1 MEVIINNF
9 TAQSLVIGWLV
20 GFVVAGFALS
30 VQQGRTAE
38 QSCWGASPW
47 QNEIAIWNLG
57 ATVMLVGVLVSNTGV
72 EPYLLPGLFVL
83 SLAFMLNHI
92 VAIRRHPDKRYP
104 TNIAAATGNG
114 IGVVAMAA
122 YFIIHSL

>member
-1 MEVIINNF
+1 MESIVETF
-9 TAQSLVIGWLV
+9 TAQKLVIGWLV

-30 VQQGRTAE
+30 VQQRKTAE
-38 QSCWGASPW
+38 QSCWGSSPW

-57 ATVMLVGVLVSNTGV
+57 GTLMLIGVLVSNTGV

-83 SLAFMLNHI
+83 SLAFMLNHL
-92 VAIRRHPDKRYP
+92 VAIRKHSGKRYP

-114 IGVVAMAA
+114 IGVVAMAS
-122 YFIIHSL
+122 YYIIHSL